1 MENIIDEANR
11 CLSCK
16 VRPCSK
22 ACPLGNDIPSFIK
35 QVKENNLEEAFKI
48 LTQTTVLGAICGRV
62 CPHFKQ
68 CMGSCVRGIKSEPI
82 NIGNLETYIFDNALQ
97 KNYKIETTNK
107 IEGKKVAVIGGGPSG
122 LTCAAFLSMNGAK
135 VTIYEKQ
142 PKLGGITRYGI
153 PDFRLPREVI
163 DKTVEKILSLGIEAK
178 CNQTLGKDYE
188 LEKLYPKLSEAMQL
202 PINKIR
208 ELVRLAYIR
217 ATGDNVTNEDGEEG
231 DIIGG
236 IPSNIDIEGM
246 FINEENKKQVLDKIE
261 KVFNSLQDRQK
272 SLISDIL
279 TIKLWLDLD
288 ETDEKYSFINKDAIK
303 EWKKSGVLPTQRE
316 IAGKYERNEASVSR
330 TVKDFQKKLKKEL

>member
-1 MENIIDEANR
+1 MRN
-11 CLSCK
+11 
-16 VRPCSK
+16 V
-22 ACPLGNDIPSFIK
+22 
-35 QVKENNLEEAFKI
+35 
-48 LTQTTVLGAICGRV
+48 
-62 CPHFKQ
+62 
-68 CMGSCVRGIKSEPI
+68 
-82 NIGNLETYIFDNALQ
+82 
-97 KNYKIETTNK
+97 YKYT
-107 IEGKKVAVIGGGPSG
+107 
-122 LTCAAFLSMNGAK
+122 
-135 VTIYEKQ
+135 
-142 PKLGGITRYGI
+142 KL
-153 PDFRLPREVI
+153 
-163 DKTVEKILSLGIEAK
+163 VEK
-178 CNQTLGKDYE
+178 LGKDYE

-208 ELVRLAYIR
+208 ELVRLAYIHT
-217 ATGDNVTNEDGEEG
+217 TGDNIANEDGEEG

-316 IAGKYERNEASVSR
+316 IAGKYERNETSVSR

>member
-1 MENIIDEANR
+1 YIQLKKYQDNIYQDNIYGGLHISENDMRN
-11 CLSCK
+11 
-16 VRPCSK
+16 V
-22 ACPLGNDIPSFIK
+22 
-35 QVKENNLEEAFKI
+35 
-48 LTQTTVLGAICGRV
+48 
-62 CPHFKQ
+62 
-68 CMGSCVRGIKSEPI
+68 
-82 NIGNLETYIFDNALQ
+82 
-97 KNYKIETTNK
+97 YKYT
-107 IEGKKVAVIGGGPSG
+107 
-122 LTCAAFLSMNGAK
+122 
-135 VTIYEKQ
+135 
-142 PKLGGITRYGI
+142 KL
-153 PDFRLPREVI
+153 
-163 DKTVEKILSLGIEAK
+163 VEK
-178 CNQTLGKDYE
+178 LGKDYE

-208 ELVRLAYIR
+208 ELVRLAYIHT
-217 ATGDNVTNEDGEEG
+217 TGDNIANEDGEEG

-288 ETDEKYSFINKDAIK
+288 ETLISDILTIKLWLDLDETDEKYSFINKDAIK

-316 IAGKYERNEASVSR
+316 IAGKYGVLPTQREIAGKYERNETSVSR

>member
-1 MENIIDEANR
+1 MYNKNDKEKYEQLINESPIFSLDKEKEKIAFMKERTKMIEHLYNYL
-11 CLSCK
+11 LSVNCK
-16 VRPCSK
+16 KYKSYGYEITEV
-22 ACPLGNDIPSFIK
+22 
-35 QVKENNLEEAFKI
+35 
-48 LTQTTVLGAICGRV
+48 AI
-62 CPHFKQ
+62 Q
-68 CMGSCVRGIKSEPI
+68 CIKSFDSTKGEFLHYFNYVWKRKYSYI
-82 NIGNLETYIFDNALQ
+82 QLKKYQDNTYGGLHISENDMRNV
-97 KNYKIETTNK
+97 YKYT
-107 IEGKKVAVIGGGPSG
+107 
-122 LTCAAFLSMNGAK
+122 
-135 VTIYEKQ
+135 
-142 PKLGGITRYGI
+142 KL
-153 PDFRLPREVI
+153 
-163 DKTVEKILSLGIEAK
+163 VEK
-178 CNQTLGKDYE
+178 LGKDYE

-288 ETDEKYSFINKDAIK
+288 ETDEKYSFINKDVIK

-330 TVKDFQKKLKKEL
+330 TVNDFQKKLKKEQ